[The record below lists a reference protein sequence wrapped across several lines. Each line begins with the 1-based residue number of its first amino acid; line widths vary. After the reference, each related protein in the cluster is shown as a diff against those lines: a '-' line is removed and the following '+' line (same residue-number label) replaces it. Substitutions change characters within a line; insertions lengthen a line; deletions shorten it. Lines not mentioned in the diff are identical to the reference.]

1 MAQLITTIAEVQNYI
16 RVANGLDIKTLLP
29 ALNEVEMQDLTFYLG
44 SDLLQE
50 IIAATNSNNLTPR
63 LEKIAPYVTAALACL
78 AVWKAGPEIEVLVSD
93 SGIMRTETTTEKA
106 AYGGQVMRFRDVAA
120 NRGFKA
126 VESFLSVLETYTQ
139 DYPEWLGS
147 AYYEK
152 KKGLMIRSAIEFEQS
167 GENIQGSSLTF
178 QALRTIM
185 IDIQEQS
192 IKSLLPEALYNQLI
206 TQISEGNLS
215 PENKKLVEN
224 YLRPA
229 IAKLT
234 IEEALTTLPVE
245 VNYSGVVVNQ
255 LELAGDARTSK
266 IADLALTEK
275 KAWTLRGRGG
285 YYPSNMKEYLHT
297 TASAAAYPLW
307 FASDY
312 YSKTL
317 KSQIEED
324 SITSSERRIY
334 RA

>member
-1 MAQLITTIAEVQNYI
+1 
-16 RVANGLDIKTLLP
+16 
-29 ALNEVEMQDLTFYLG
+29 
-44 SDLLQE
+44 
-50 IIAATNSNNLTPR
+50 
-63 LEKIAPYVTAALACL
+63 
-78 AVWKAGPEIEVLVSD
+78 
-93 SGIMRTETTTEKA
+93 
-106 AYGGQVMRFRDVAA
+106 MRFRDVAA

-192 IKSLLPEALYNQLI
+192 IKSLLPEAMYNELI
-206 TQISEGNLS
+206 TQLSDANLS
-215 PENKKLVEN
+215 PENKKLVER

-266 IADLALTEK
+266 MADLALTEK

-285 YYPSNMKEYLHT
+285 YYLSNMKEYLNT

-324 SITSSERRIY
+324 SIHPSDRRIY